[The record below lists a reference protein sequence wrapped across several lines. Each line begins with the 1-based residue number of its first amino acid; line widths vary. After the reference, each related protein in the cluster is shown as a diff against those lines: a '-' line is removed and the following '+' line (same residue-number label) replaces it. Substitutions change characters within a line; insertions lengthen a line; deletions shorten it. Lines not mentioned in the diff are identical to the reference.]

1 MMMSYLMRTN
11 LALLLAVN
19 LIGGSALAAENK
31 SNENSQKNQPID
43 DTNAARVMTFNIRY
57 NNPQDGKNAW
67 PHRKEKV
74 ASVIRLHRTDLA
86 GLQEVQDDQLA
97 ELQKSL
103 PEWKWAGLRSRGGKN
118 EKGDEHVPILYRANR
133 FDLLDEG
140 VFWLSKTP
148 EVPASKGWDS
158 AMTRI
163 CTWVKLRD
171 RRTQREFFLFNTHFD
186 HVGKTARTESAKLM
200 KARAESV
207 AKDAPAIL
215 IGDLNCLDTSE
226 AYSVLSGKPFV
237 DSADESSKSD
247 EKPATPTESSS
258 SGYAL
263 KDALH
268 ATLRPHHGPT
278 STFQAF
284 GPLKPDARIDYVFV
298 TPTVKVLQHAIL
310 NDQWDL
316 GRWPSDHLPVLAE
329 VLID

>member
-1 MMMSYLMRTN
+1 MPRLIRMS
-11 LALLLAVN
+11 LALALVLHS
-19 LIGGSALAAENK
+19 ISASVPAAENT
-31 SNENSQKNQPID
+31 SAGNSAANQPID
-43 DTNAARVMTFNIRY
+43 DTNALRVMTFNIRY

-67 PHRKEKV
+67 PRRKEKV

-97 ELQKSL
+97 ELQQLL

-140 VFWLSKTP
+140 VFWLSETP
-148 EVPASKGWDS
+148 EVPTSKGWDS

-186 HVGKTARTESAKLM
+186 HVGKIARTESAKLM
-200 KARAESV
+200 KTRAESI
-207 AKDAPAIL
+207 AKDAPSIL

-226 AYSVLSGKPFV
+226 AYSVFSGKPFV
-237 DSADESSKSD
+237 GTAGESNKGD
-247 EKPATPTESSS
+247 DKPATPPKSPS

-263 KDALH
+263 EDALH

-284 GPLKPDARIDYVFV
+284 GPLKPDARIDYIFV
-298 TPTVKVLQHAIL
+298 TPAVKVLQHAIL